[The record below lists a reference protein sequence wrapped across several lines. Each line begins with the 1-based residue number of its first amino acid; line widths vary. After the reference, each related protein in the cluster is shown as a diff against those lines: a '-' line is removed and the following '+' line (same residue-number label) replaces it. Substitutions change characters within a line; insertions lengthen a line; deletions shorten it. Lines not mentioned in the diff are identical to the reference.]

1 MAGDKKGKGK
11 QVVQKKKRTREDRER
26 ERAEAVADADAADRQ
41 GSLRI
46 RDPQAQ
52 GEPQQQLHRSGRTR
66 QPETAQ
72 TTPESRSRPRT
83 RGGGT
88 HRAAGRDSEREA
100 AGQDSDA
107 ESEPPQVELL
117 DLRGIPGPRV
127 KRLRYVTPETWFP
140 EQRDIGVDRRF
151 HILFQESFYH
161 TYYQLDIKISEH
173 KLLH

>member
-1 MAGDKKGKGK
+1 M
-11 QVVQKKKRTREDRER
+11 QRTGRVRFGSR
-26 ERAEAVADADAADRQ
+26 ILRLRGSQSSSYVAQDVLVSQR
-41 GSLRI
+41 
-46 RDPQAQ
+46 
-52 GEPQQQLHRSGRTR
+52 
-66 QPETAQ
+66 AQ

-117 DLRGIPGPRV
+117 DLRGIPRPRV
-127 KRLRYVTPETWFP
+127 KRLRYVTPEMWFP

-151 HILFQESFYH
+151 HSLLQESFYH
-161 TYYQLDIKISEH
+161 AYC
-173 KLLH
+173 